1 MSSAI
6 RSFANI
12 AIHTLIFG
20 IIAASALAVV
30 HKIGTAGQ
38 LCIPEWSWLCP
49 RAALILVVLVPQGE
63 PAKNPNLLRV
73 HIVHAV
79 ISHHCEI

>member
-1 MSSAI
+1 MSSAN

-49 RAALILVVLVPQGE
+49 RAASILVVLVPQGE
-63 PAKNPNLLRV
+63 PAKPRTFYGF
-73 HIVHAV
+73 
-79 ISHHCEI
+79 S